1 MYIIMHSCET
11 LVTSV
16 GRDALYKFQ
25 GVTFSSLEYRTIF
38 CQCMDGYY
46 HLRMKNNFKSIIQRI
61 FPTAVVTSVDTE
73 PPNINLFDAFD
84 CQ

>member
-11 LVTSV
+11 VATSV
-16 GRDALYKFQ
+16 VRDALYKFQ
-25 GVTFSSLEYRTIF
+25 VVTFSSLEYRTIF
-38 CQCMDGYY
+38 GQCMDGYY

-61 FPTAVVTSVDTE
+61 FLTEVVTSVDTE